1 MREVCLQM
9 PAHLLWPRQLTFAA
23 LPVFSCLHA
32 SGLYVRHGVETW
44 RTDAS
49 HGLGLIGKSKGCS
62 SEMRFMTLPAR
73 LQLSCAA
80 CSLVLLC
87 TLTPGCAVPCDAVP
101 CGCPMWALSVA
112 RSSKSTGFC
121 CAVQGHGHE
130 QPLPCL

>member
-9 PAHLLWPRQLTFAA
+9 PAHLPWPRQPTFAA

-49 HGLGLIGKSKGCS
+49 QGLGLIGKSKGCS